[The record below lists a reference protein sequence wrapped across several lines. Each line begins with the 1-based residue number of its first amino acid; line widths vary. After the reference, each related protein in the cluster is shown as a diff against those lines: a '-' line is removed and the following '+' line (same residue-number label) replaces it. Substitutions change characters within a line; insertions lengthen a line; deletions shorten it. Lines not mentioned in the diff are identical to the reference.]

1 MRRVLS
7 TAVVALVVAALV
19 GVPMGA
25 VAQSDPADDRISPSA
40 LVRGL
45 NADKID
51 GKHASRY
58 TLSRR
63 PRAKKVVATNRL
75 GMLPP
80 NIIEPYWRLI
90 QNKPAILADNQIHW
104 DEVVGKPSTLPGM
117 ITATIPCA
125 NPVPAWGNQIVLP
138 PAPREAMYDFDIL
151 PHTVPG
157 IDFWIDASP
166 DVQVLADGR
175 LQFTL
180 NYWASAAG
188 GFCNIRASALV
199 HEGITP
205 AGAKKIR
212 KVFDKSKVK
221 YKKGGRPRR

>member
-7 TAVVALVVAALV
+7 TAVVALIVAALV
-19 GVPMGA
+19 GVPVGA
-25 VAQSDPADDRISPSA
+25 VAQSDPADDRISSSA

-80 NIIEPYWRLI
+80 NIIEPFWRLI
-90 QNKPAILADNQIHW
+90 QGKPAILADDQIHW
-104 DEVVGKPSTLPGM
+104 DEIVGKPSSL

-125 NPVPAWGNQIVLP
+125 NPVPAGWNSIVLP
-138 PAPREAMYDFDIL
+138 PAPRWAMYDFNIL
-151 PHTVPG
+151 PTTPG
-157 IDFWIDASP
+157 VTFYLDPP
-166 DVQVLADGR
+166 DVQLNADGTLR
-175 LQFTL
+175 LEVWY
-180 NYWASAAG
+180 NANAAG
-188 GFCNIRASALV
+188 GSCNIRASAEV
-199 HEGITP
+199 GEGITV
-205 AGAKKIR
+205 AKAKR
-212 KVFDKSKVK
+212 LNKVLDKSKVK
-221 YKKGGRPRR
+221 YKRGPRR